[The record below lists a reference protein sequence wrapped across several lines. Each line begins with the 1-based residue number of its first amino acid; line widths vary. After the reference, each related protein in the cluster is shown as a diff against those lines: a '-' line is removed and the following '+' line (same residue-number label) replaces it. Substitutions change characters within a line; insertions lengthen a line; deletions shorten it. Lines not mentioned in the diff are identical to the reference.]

1 MVIAKKLLV
10 GLLSFLAWI
19 LLSLAILCTSATL
32 ALNGLAQSGKTT
44 TSILQSVSTTPK
56 AIDSIFTEI
65 VKGADPKV
73 AAELEKNKAEIIKV
87 ITSLTGSAEIQGAIA
102 TSLDALAQ
110 GVLNGDKSVSIDF
123 SKVAGLVA
131 KEINKAAKS
140 TVVNTKDLDILKPK
154 VIDISKESTVISD
167 IRAKLRFGTYAWV
180 LWAFIMSILFY
191 LKRESVLKKAGRQLL
206 SVGLPAIILPS
217 IAPLVIQQFAIPDYA
232 KDIFPKIAAQITG
245 PALKFGA
252 TLSVIGLLFLVVP
265 VVMARYKNRLSETVE
280 QG

>member
-140 TVVNTKDLDILKPK
+140 TV
-154 VIDISKESTVISD
+154 
-167 IRAKLRFGTYAWV
+167 
-180 LWAFIMSILFY
+180 
-191 LKRESVLKKAGRQLL
+191 
-206 SVGLPAIILPS
+206 
-217 IAPLVIQQFAIPDYA
+217 
-232 KDIFPKIAAQITG
+232 
-245 PALKFGA
+245 
-252 TLSVIGLLFLVVP
+252 
-265 VVMARYKNRLSETVE
+265 
-280 QG
+280 